1 MKELAFGKV
10 VRPKIIGI
18 FSEYLFKTLQG
29 VSQDMSTEQKQKKVF
44 FKNSQENA
52 YARVSFLIKLQALS
66 IYCLMF
72 KCKYGI

>member
-1 MKELAFGKV
+1 MEELAFGKV
-10 VRPKIIGI
+10 VRPKII
-18 FSEYLFKTLQG
+18 LQG
-29 VSQDMSTEQKQKKVF
+29 VSQDMSIEQKQKKVF

>member
-52 YARVSFLIKLQALS
+52 YARVSFLRRS